1 MKLIVPPV
9 FGVNEK
15 YRHGVVRQVLLEKQ
29 VLSGRFV
36 RFITDKATWLRF
48 TPDAGGPD
56 ILLFKKV
63 PDGFA
68 MPTDVSVLVKSSLP
82 AEVLP
87 EIDAQEA
94 LWDQHPLLSAT
105 AGLDVAGRA
114 QRARESWRGAFHYVD
129 EDSAANGAIALRRP
143 QVGALHAIHAH
154 WSVSDGVAT
163 IVMPTGTG
171 KTETMLATTVS
182 SQCQRILVLVPTDT
196 LRSQV
201 AQKFVT
207 LGILKLEESAI
218 LDAAVQRPVVGIM
231 TSAPR
236 DIGEVDAFF
245 TTCNVVVTTSQLAS
259 RFTQEVKKR
268 IASLCSHLF
277 IDEAHHAEAPTW
289 KDFKEHYAD
298 KRVLQFT
305 ATPFREDHRRIDGKI
320 IYVYPLRKA
329 QAEGYFRRIRFSP
342 VSEFGFKK
350 ADRAIA
356 QQVLKEL
363 DTDATGKHVAMAR
376 VSSTDRANQVA
387 AIYQELGRFNP
398 VVLHTKIS
406 TTERK
411 TAHAKLRSG
420 GSRIVVCV
428 DMLGEGFDMPELKIA
443 AFHDLRKSLAVTLQ
457 LAGRFTRAR
466 SDLGD
471 PVFIANTASVDLTEE
486 LEKLY
491 SQDPD
496 WNELLPELS
505 EAAIADEVGAQDFMA
520 GFVGNLGGIPMKE
533 LNPSASTVV
542 FQTACANWTPKRFR
556 KGIRGA
562 TKYEQVHSS
571 LNEKENTLVVITANR
586 HVVPWTAV
594 SIVQDYSWELFIA
607 YWDRERQLLFIHGS
621 SNSSEFKDLAKALAG
636 DDVTLVVDPVV
647 YRTFHGINRLLLTN
661 VGLDEHFGR
670 QIRYTG
676 RMGADVG
683 SRLSESTKKGARK
696 AVLAG
701 VGYEN
706 GSRTTIGAAKRGRV
720 WSAQRLRVDTFT
732 AWCRNIGGKIVDET
746 IDPEE
751 VLKGTLIPRQVDAR
765 PSVVAI
771 GIDWPSDVLDVVESM
786 TTVVWPYGAENRLTD
801 LGIEL
806 IENSADKPIVFR
818 VFTDEREVRIRL
830 ELFRVSESA
839 TDFKF
844 VYERRDTARI
854 RRGGERDLCEYFTE
868 KPPTIWFADGS
879 SLEGNLYV
887 ELVKALELYPVDKL
901 VAVDWTGIDI
911 TKESQRDE
919 KRQDSVQYRVIDI
932 LRKNGNYDV
941 VFDDDGSG
949 EAADVVAIRIDD
961 PKNPKRIEVELY
973 HCKFSMHSEAGA
985 RIDDLYVVCGQAQR
999 SIVWLHNRDRRKDL
1013 FSHLLKR
1020 NEQRVDVG
1028 RPTRFEVGNDTRLIQ
1043 LRDLS
1048 KRCELR
1054 LSVFAVQPGVSQA
1067 KVSPS
1072 QLTLLSVADRF
1083 LQETYQLDFHLWCS
1097 A

>member
-1 MKLIVPPV
+1 MKLTVPPV

-15 YRHGVVRQVLLEKQ
+15 LRHGTLRQMLFEAQELTGGLVK
-29 VLSGRFV
+29 FT
-36 RFITDKATWLRF
+36 TDKGTWLRF
-48 TPDAGGPD
+48 TPDTGGPG
-56 ILLFKKV
+56 ILLFKRV
-63 PDGFA
+63 PAGFA
-68 MPTDVSVLVKSSLP
+68 IPPDVAVLVKSSLP
-82 AEVLP
+82 GEMTQEV
-87 EIDAQEA
+87 DASDA
-94 LWDQHPLLSAT
+94 HWYQHPRLTET
-105 AGLDVAGRA
+105 AALDVASRA
-114 QRARESWRGAFHYVD
+114 QRARESWRGAFYYAD
-129 EDSAANGAIALRRP
+129 EDSVASGAVALRRP

-154 WSVSDGVAT
+154 WSVSDDAAT
-163 IVMPTGTG
+163 VVMPTGTG

-182 SQCQRILVLVPTDT
+182 SQCQRILVLVPTDA
-196 LRSQV
+196 LRGQV
-201 AQKFVT
+201 AEKFLT
-207 LGILKLEESAI
+207 LGVLKLDRSVI
-218 LDAAVQRPVVGIM
+218 LDAAVQRPVVGVM
-231 TSAPR
+231 TSAPKSLE
-236 DIGEVDAFF
+236 EVDALFA
-245 TTCNVVVTTSQLAS
+245 TCNVVVTTSQLAS
-259 RFTQEVKKR
+259 RFTPEVKAR
-268 IASLCSHLF
+268 VASQCSHLF

-289 KDFKEHYAD
+289 KEFKEHYAD

-305 ATPFREDHRRIDGKI
+305 ATPFREDDKRIDGKI

-329 QAEGYFRRIRFSP
+329 QAEGYFRPIRFSP
-342 VSEFGFKK
+342 VSEFGLKK

-356 QQVLKEL
+356 TQVLKEL
-363 DTDATGKHVAMAR
+363 DLDTTGKHVAMAR
-376 VSSTDRANQVA
+376 VSSTDRAGQVF

-406 TTERK
+406 ATERK
-411 TAHAKLRSG
+411 AAHARLRAG
-420 GSRIVVCV
+420 ESRIVVCV
-428 DMLGEGFDMPELKIA
+428 DMLGEGFDMPELKVA

-471 PVFIANTASVDLTEE
+471 PVFIANTASVDLSEE

-491 SQDPD
+491 AHDPD
-496 WNELLPELS
+496 WNVLLPDLS
-505 EAAIADEVGAQDFMA
+505 DAAIADEVGAQDFMA
-520 GFVGNLGGIPMKE
+520 GFVGSLGGIPMKE

-542 FQTACANWTPKRFR
+542 FHTTCANWTPKRFR

-562 TKYEQVHSS
+562 IKYEQVHST
-571 LNEKENTLVVITANR
+571 LNEKDNTLVVITASR
-586 HVVPWTAV
+586 RAVPWTEV
-594 SIVQDYSWELFIA
+594 SIVQDYSWELFVA

-621 SNSSEFKDLAKALAG
+621 SNRSEFKDLAKALAG
-636 DDVTLVVDPVV
+636 EDVTLVVDPIV

-683 SRLSESTKKGARK
+683 SRLSESTKQGARK

-701 VGYEN
+701 VGYEK
-706 GSRTTIGAAKRGRV
+706 GARTIIGAAKRGRV
-720 WSAQRLRVDTFT
+720 WSAQRLRVDSFT
-732 AWCRNIGGKIVDET
+732 AWCRHIGAKIVDVS
-746 IDPEE
+746 INPED
-751 VLKGTLIPRQVDAR
+751 VLKGTLIPQQVDTR

-771 GIDWPSDVLDVVESM
+771 GVDWPSDVLDVVESM
-786 TTVVWPYGAENRLTD
+786 TTVVWQYGAESRLTD

-806 IENSADKPIVFR
+806 VETSADKPIVFR
-818 VFTDEREVRIRL
+818 VFSDTHEVRIRL
-830 ELFRVSESA
+830 ELFRASETA

-844 VYERRDTARI
+844 VYEGRDTARI
-854 RRGGERDLCEYFTE
+854 RRGGERDICDYFTE
-868 KPPTIWFADGS
+868 KAPIVWFADGS

-887 ELVKALELYPVDKL
+887 ELVRALEPYPVDKL
-901 VAVDWTGIDI
+901 EVVDWYGIDI

-919 KRQDSVQYRVIDI
+919 KRPDSVQYRVIEL
-932 LRKNGNYDV
+932 LRNKGGYDV

-949 EAADVVAIRIDD
+949 EAADVVAFRVDD
-961 PKNPKRIEVELY
+961 PSNPKRIDVELY
-973 HCKFSMHSEAGA
+973 HCKFSLQPEAGA
-985 RIDDLYVVCGQAQR
+985 RVDDLYVVCGQAQR

-1020 NEQRVDVG
+1020 NEQRVDAG
-1028 RPTRFEVGNDTRLIQ
+1028 RPTRFEVGDDARLIQ

-1067 KVSPS
+1067 KVSQS
-1072 QLTLLSVADRF
+1072 QLTLLSVVDRY
-1083 LQETYQLDFHLWCS
+1083 LQETYQLDFQLWCH